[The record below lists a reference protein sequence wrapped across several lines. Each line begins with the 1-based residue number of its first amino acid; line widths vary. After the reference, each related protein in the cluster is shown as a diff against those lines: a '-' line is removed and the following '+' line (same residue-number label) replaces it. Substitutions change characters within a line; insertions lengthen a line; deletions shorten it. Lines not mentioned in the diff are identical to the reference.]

1 MEPCLLMWG
10 ILTFITVS
18 GYTTDL
24 CDDDPPNLKHATFK
38 ALTYKTGTVLNC
50 DCERGFRRI
59 SSYMHCTGNSSHAS
73 WENKCQCKSISPEN
87 RKGKVTTKPEE
98 QKGENPTEMQSQTPP
113 MDEVDLVGHCREPP
127 PWEHEN
133 SKRIYHFVVGQ
144 TLHYQCMQG
153 FTALHRGPAKS
164 ICKTIFGKTRWTQPP
179 LKCISESQFPDDEE
193 LQASTDAPA
202 GRDTSSPFITTSTPD
217 FHKHTEVAT
226 TMESFIF
233 TTEYQIAGGS
243 GALPLLTT
251 PRQTGVCCW
260 LGQRA
265 GGVVDEL
272 KMPPPYIA

>member
-113 MDEVDLVGHCREPP
+113 MDEVDLV
-127 PWEHEN
+127 
-133 SKRIYHFVVGQ
+133 
-144 TLHYQCMQG
+144 
-153 FTALHRGPAKS
+153 
-164 ICKTIFGKTRWTQPP
+164 
-179 LKCISESQFPDDEE
+179 DDEE

-202 GRDTSSPFITTSTPD
+202 GRDTSSPFITTN

-233 TTEYQIAGGS
+233 TTEYQIAVASCVLLLISIVLLS
-243 GALPLLTT
+243 GLT
-251 PRQTGVCCW
+251 W
-260 LGQRA
+260 QRRRR
-265 GGVVDEL
+265 
-272 KMPPPYIA
+272 KSRTI

>member
-1 MEPCLLMWG
+1 MEPSLLMWG

-18 GYTTDL
+18 GYTTDF
-24 CDDDPPNLKHATFK
+24 CDDPPNLKHATFK

-59 SSYMHCTGNSSHAS
+59 SSYMRCTGNSSHAS

-164 ICKTIFGKTRWTQPP
+164 VCKTIFGKTRWTQPP
-179 LKCISESQFPDDEE
+179 LKCIGESQFPDDEE

-202 GRDTSSPFITTSTPD
+202 GRDTSSPFITTSTPG
-217 FHKHTEVAT
+217 KAT
-226 TMESFIF
+226 ISGPETIMQGTKQFASWSPARSCIRDGQAQ
-233 TTEYQIAGGS
+233 TTSRPSHVSNAGSLGGS
-243 GALPLLTT
+243 VSWATDSWFRL
-251 PRQTGVCCW
+251 RS
-260 LGQRA
+260 
-265 GGVVDEL
+265 
-272 KMPPPYIA
+272 